1 MGVRQARTSCQD
13 STSFVRLVSQMKH
26 ISKRLQVNQKARSL
40 SEQPD
45 HSMLTR
51 LRVLEQKMG
60 LVLTLVFLSSPLF
73 RQKHESR

>member
-1 MGVRQARTSCQD
+1 
-13 STSFVRLVSQMKH
+13 MKH

>member
-1 MGVRQARTSCQD
+1 
-13 STSFVRLVSQMKH
+13 MKH

-45 HSMLTR
+45 HSMLAR

-60 LVLTLVFLSSPLF
+60 LVLTLVFLSSPFL
-73 RQKHESR
+73 RQKHEFR